1 MQTKDQI
8 IQNAIDHLISMFKK
22 SGDMPERVAF
32 SIIQRREGESDI
44 PSQRWSLSNQII
56 MWANGTADARGYRQW
71 QQVNR
76 YVKKGS
82 SPIYILAPLLKKKT
96 ELNPVT
102 GKEEERFILIGFR
115 AVPVF
120 RYEDTDGME
129 LPEREH
135 YEPKE
140 LPPFWDVAEK
150 LGIKTSFA
158 PLYRNALGT
167 FRPGS
172 NSIQLYATDAQ
183 VYFHELAHAIHNS
196 FKPLYKL
203 DKAVCE
209 VVAEFS
215 SLVLCELQGIK
226 GYERQGLEYLAD
238 YAKTTADKPDAVIR
252 KLNSV
257 MNDVEKI
264 VTIVLDTTEEKIP
277 VKEEAPA
284 VA

>member
-8 IQNAIDHLISMFKK
+8 IQNAIDHLLSMFQ

-32 SIIQRREGESDI
+32 SIIHRREGESAI
-44 PSQRWSLSNQII
+44 PSDRWSLSNQII
-56 MWANGTADARGYRQW
+56 MWSNGTTDARGYRQW
-71 QQVNR
+71 QQANR

-82 SPIYILAPLLKKKT
+82 SPFYILAPLMKKKT

-183 VYFHELAHAIHNS
+183 VYFHELSHALHNT
-196 FKPLYKL
+196 FRDLKKL

-209 VVAEFS
+209 VTAEFS

-238 YAKTTADKPDAVIR
+238 YAKTTADKPEAVIR

-264 VTIVLDTTEEKIP
+264 INIVIDTTEDKIP
-277 VKEEAPA
+277 IKEEAPA

>member
-1 MQTKDQI
+1 MPTKDQI
-8 IQNAIDHLISMFKK
+8 IQNAIDNLLSMFK

-32 SIIQRREGESDI
+32 SIIKRREGVDTI
-44 PSQRWSLSNQII
+44 PSDRWSISNQII
-56 MWANGTADARGYRQW
+56 MWACGSLDARGYRQW
-71 QQVNR
+71 NQVNR

-96 ELNPVT
+96 ELNPLT
-102 GKEEERFILIGFR
+102 GKEEERSVLIGFKS
-115 AVPVF
+115 VPVF
-120 RYEDTDGME
+120 RYEDTDGEE
-129 LPEREH
+129 LPEREG
-135 YEPKE
+135 YQPKE

-150 LGIKTSFA
+150 LGIKVSYA

-167 FRPGS
+167 FRPSS
-172 NSIQLYATDAQ
+172 NSIQLYGTDAQ
-183 VYFHELAHAIHNS
+183 IFFHEISHAIHNS

-209 VVAEFS
+209 IVAEFS

-226 GYERQGLEYLAD
+226 GYERQGIEYIAD
-238 YAKTTADKPDAVIR
+238 YARTTADKPEAAIR
-252 KLNSV
+252 KINSIL
-257 MNDVEKI
+257 NDVEKI
-264 VTIVLDTTEEKIP
+264 VNIVLDTTENTVP

>member
-1 MQTKDQI
+1 MSTKDQI
-8 IQNAIDHLISMFKK
+8 IKTAIGNLLSMFQ

-32 SIIQRREGESDI
+32 SIIKRREGESAI
-44 PSQRWSLSNQII
+44 PSDRWSISNQLI
-56 MWANGTADARGYRQW
+56 MWASGSTDARGYRQW

-102 GKEEERFILIGFR
+102 EKEEEHSILVGFR

-120 RYEDTDGME
+120 AYESTDGEE
-129 LPEREH
+129 LPEREG
-135 YEPKE
+135 YQPKE

-167 FRPGS
+167 FRPGH
-172 NSIQLYATDAQ
+172 NTIQLYATDAQ
-183 VYFHELAHAIHNS
+183 VYFHELAHAIHNT

-209 VVAEFS
+209 VTAEFS

-226 GYERQGLEYLAD
+226 GYERQGIEYIAN
-238 YAKTTADKPDAVIR
+238 YARTTADKPEAVIR
-252 KLNSV
+252 KINSV
-257 MNDVEKI
+257 LNDVEKI
-264 VTIVLDTTEEKIP
+264 VNIVLDTTEDKLP

>member
-1 MQTKDQI
+1 MPTKDQI
-8 IQNAIDHLISMFKK
+8 IQNAIDHLLSMFQ

-32 SIIQRREGESDI
+32 SIIQRREGDSPI
-44 PSQRWSLSNQII
+44 PSSRWSLSNQII
-56 MWANGTADARGYRQW
+56 MWSNGTTDARGYRQW
-71 QQVNR
+71 QQANR

-82 SPIYILAPLLKKKT
+82 SPFHILAPLMKKKT

-150 LGIKTSFA
+150 LGIKVSYA

-183 VYFHELAHAIHNS
+183 VYFHELSHAIHNS
-196 FKPLYKL
+196 FKPLYRL
-203 DKAVCE
+203 DRAVCE
-209 VVAEFS
+209 IVAEFS
-215 SLVLCELQGIK
+215 SLVLCELQGIH
-226 GYERQGLEYLAD
+226 GYEFQGFQYLAD
-238 YAKTTADKPDAVIR
+238 YAKATEDKPEVVIR
-252 KLNSV
+252 KINSV
-257 MNDVEKI
+257 LNDVEKI
-264 VTIVLDTTEEKIP
+264 VNIVLDTTEDKIP
-277 VKEEAPA
+277 VKEEASA
-284 VA
+284 IA

>member
-1 MQTKDQI
+1 
-8 IQNAIDHLISMFKK
+8 
-22 SGDMPERVAF
+22 
-32 SIIQRREGESDI
+32 
-44 PSQRWSLSNQII
+44 
-56 MWANGTADARGYRQW
+56 MWASRSIDARGYRQW
-71 QQVNR
+71 RQTNR

-102 GKEEERFILIGFR
+102 GKEEEHSVLIGFKS
-115 AVPVF
+115 VPVF
-120 RYEDTDGME
+120 KYEDTDGKE
-129 LPEREH
+129 LPERKG
-135 YEPKE
+135 YQPKE

-183 VYFHELAHAIHNS
+183 VYFHELSHAIHNS

-238 YAKTTADKPDAVIR
+238 YARTTADKPEAVIR
-252 KLNSV
+252 KINSV
-257 MNDVEKI
+257 LNDVEKI
-264 VTIVLDTTEEKIP
+264 VNIVLDTTEDKIP
-277 VKEEAPA
+277 VREEAPA